1 MAERALVRIE
11 EATQEDVPLI
21 LAFIREL
28 AQYEKVLHKV
38 ALTEENLRAT
48 LFGPKPYVEAILG
61 YEDDNPVAFA
71 IYYFTY
77 TSFAGLPC
85 LYLEDIF
92 VRPASRG
99 FGVGRQLLAFLARRA
114 SQRGCGR
121 MEWSVINW
129 NERAMAFYKRLGA
142 EPVNDWTVFRLG
154 KNKLEELAEFGGP
167 TAKKEMLV
175 VD

>member
-11 EATQEDVPLI
+11 EATEKDVPFI

-28 AQYEKVLHKV
+28 AQYEKVLDKV
-38 ALTEENLRAT
+38 TVTEESLRAT
-48 LFGPKPYVEAILG
+48 LFGPKPYVEAIIG
-61 YEDDNPVAFA
+61 YENDNPVAFA
-71 IYYFTY
+71 IYFFTY
-77 TSFAGLPC
+77 TSFAGLPS

-99 FGVGRQLLAFLARRA
+99 LGVGRQFLAFLARRA

-129 NERAMAFYKRLGA
+129 NKTAMAFYKKLGA
-142 EPVNDWTVFRLG
+142 EPVNDWTGFRLG
-154 KNKLEELAEFGGP
+154 KDQFEALAEFG
-167 TAKKEMLV
+167 
-175 VD
+175 